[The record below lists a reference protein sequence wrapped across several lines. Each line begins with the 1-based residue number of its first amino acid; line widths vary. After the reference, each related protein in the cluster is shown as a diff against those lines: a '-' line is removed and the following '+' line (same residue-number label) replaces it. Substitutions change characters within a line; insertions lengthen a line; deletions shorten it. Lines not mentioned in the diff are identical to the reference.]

1 MASVSLSLP
10 KGADGLRASD
20 FTTGVL
26 AQNAGDIELRFT
38 SSLSKK
44 ELLIALADKPS
55 TGEEAKIKE
64 LLQKI

>member
-44 ELLIALADKPS
+44 S
-55 TGEEAKIKE
+55 S
-64 LLQKI
+64 